1 MVEVLVR
8 VGMRV
13 EVRVRAKARVRV
25 VVSTWAMPC
34 TVDILAAL
42 KPEMRS
48 WVGRVVHDRWHGG
61 GWSQVAR

>member
-1 MVEVLVR
+1 MEEVLVR
-8 VGMRV
+8 VMMRV
-13 EVRVRAKARVRV
+13 EVRVRAKARV